1 MNGETEKKA
10 KELEGPKDTSL
21 KLGRIELRLNYII
34 FYWLGVGTLLPWNM
48 FISVFGY
55 WMDKYDTPSD
65 SSASLDEGS
74 GMDVGPQE
82 LKCET
87 NSTEGGGPNELQ
99 ETWIGFLPVAS
110 MVPNVTFL
118 LLNAVFGHHF
128 RTQPRLI
135 VSLIMVI
142 ISFIFTTVMVLVD
155 TDTWQ
160 WEFLSVTLASV
171 VFININAAIFQGGLL
186 GIAGR
191 FPPEYMGAVFG
202 GQAIGG
208 IFAAGTNVV
217 VLALGATS
225 TQAGFFCFLVS
236 VIFLLISMVVYGVAT
251 RTDFYKH
258 YSGEGVLEKPEDSK
272 LLGDSPQHK
281 IPAKVNPLVTLTK
294 IWPYV
299 VAVSLCFLV
308 TLGSFPAITALVKST
323 TCSSFTETFFV
334 PIFCF
339 LLFNIGD
346 YLGRFLAGLIFWP
359 KPGKFGAFACMF
371 FSIFRFA
378 FIILFV
384 LCNVNPSSRKL
395 TSVQI
400 ESDAAYIIIMLLFS
414 VTNGY
419 LGSICMMS
427 APQLAESGT
436 EAQTASSI
444 MVAMLGLG
452 LGAGA
457 ALSNLFIKL
466 V

>member
-1 MNGETEKKA
+1 MNGETEKK
-10 KELEGPKDTSL
+10 KELEGPKDASL
-21 KLGRIELRLNYII
+21 KLGPIELRLNYII

-55 WMDKYDTPSD
+55 WMDKYDTPVTSNTNTSLTDD
-65 SSASLDEGS
+65 S
-74 GMDVGPQE
+74 PQI
-82 LKCET
+82 LKCEMAETNKT
-87 NSTEGGGPNELQ
+87 NSTGAFNQLQ
-99 ETWIGFLPVAS
+99 TDWMGFLPVAS

-118 LLNAVFGHHF
+118 LLNAAFGHLF

-142 ISFIFTTVMVLVD
+142 LSFIFTTVMVVVD
-155 TDTWQ
+155 TDEWQ
-160 WEFLSVTLASV
+160 NTFLAITLVSV

-208 IFAAGTNVV
+208 IFASGTNVV
-217 VLALGATS
+217 VLAMGATP
-225 TQAGFFCFLVS
+225 TQSGFFCFLVS
-236 VIFLLISMVVYGVAT
+236 VLFLLVSIVVYAVAT

-258 YSGEGVLEKPEDSK
+258 CSGEGVVEKPEDSK
-272 LLGDSPQHK
+272 LLESPQHK
-281 IPAKVNPLVTLTK
+281 IPTKINPLVTLTK

-299 VAVSLCFLV
+299 ISVSLCFLV
-308 TLGSFPAITALVKST
+308 TLGCFPTITGRIKST
-323 TCSSFTETFFV
+323 TCSHFTETFFV

-359 KPGKFGAFACMF
+359 KPGKFGAFTCLF
-371 FSIFRFA
+371 FSIGRFA

-384 LCNVNPSSRKL
+384 LCNMSPNDRNITPV
-395 TSVQI
+395 VFY
-400 ESDAAYIIIMLLFS
+400 SDAAYILIMLVFS
-414 VTNGY
+414 VSNGY

-427 APQLAESGT
+427 APQLAENGT

-457 ALSNLFIKL
+457 ALSNLFVKL
-466 V
+466 I